1 MIAAYD
7 IERVAV
13 ACEQILVAIDAAEK
27 HELADWLSHRLTVVR
42 SECRGLKD
50 AIKEHDDK
58 VEAGGGK

>member
-13 ACEQILVAIDAAEK
+13 ACEQMLVAIDAAEK
-27 HELADWLSHRLTVVR
+27 HKLADWLSHRLTVVR

-50 AIKEHDDK
+50 AIQEHGDK
-58 VEAGGGK
+58 IEAGGEE